1 MKKRYFIQTNDK
13 IAGILILIL
22 DKIEFATNAIT
33 KIKSTLY
40 NDKRINTRK
49 VITLIH
55 IYAPNRGALKYI
67 QQTPP

>member
-40 NDKRINTRK
+40 NDKRINTRREHN
-49 VITLIH
+49 TH
-55 IYAPNRGALKYI
+55 
-67 QQTPP
+67 